1 MIKRQYIDIGRRER
15 IPFILADFLIDNYHK
30 IFKKKQ
36 KPLPNLTAP
45 KILIFANGHLGDAL
59 QISYL
64 FPLIKKKFSAATIH
78 LVAPSWCDVV
88 WKHNSLIDS
97 VTHLDEAASNRGK
110 GSKFDKQKIWLNTTQ
125 SAIKKLKNE
134 TFDFAIDVR
143 YSNHHFLYLLPFLNI
158 KQAIGYGT
166 RGLGGFL
173 DIELPLPP
181 QPRHNMDW
189 LLQLLEPM
197 GIKEKTETIVPVFE
211 IPESI
216 KKEVDEKIKNWN
228 IGQSFY
234 LILPE
239 AGTEER
245 MLDVNFWINLIKQK
259 INHDT
264 DCQFLVIGL
273 TDYCNKL
280 FEEATKL
287 GFGSKVV
294 NLKSLLN
301 IHEIAFLA
309 QKSNGA
315 YCLDSFPVHLCAV
328 FCPVVAYFYK
338 VAHLLFLPINNYP
351 IYIYHHQ
358 NPADWKLM
366 NRKGFHNAQVANF
379 DDNLIKET
387 VFKI

>member
-59 QISYL
+59 QMSYL
-64 FPLIKKKFSAATIH
+64 FPLIKMKFPAATIH

-88 WKHNSLIDS
+88 WKHNSLIDT

-134 TFDFAIDVR
+134 IFDFAIDVR

-158 KQAIGYGT
+158 KQTIGYGT

-216 KKEVDEKIKNWN
+216 KKQVDEKIKNWN

-239 AGTEER
+239 SGAKEK
-245 MLDVNFWINLIKQK
+245 MFNPDFWVKLMVEKAQK
-259 INHDT
+259 SPEI
-264 DCQFLVIGL
+264 QFLISGL
-273 TDYCNKL
+273 TEYCDQVYAKAQSL
-280 FEEATKL
+280 L
-287 GFGSKVV
+287 GDKVI
-294 NLKSLLN
+294 NLKSQLS
-301 IHEIAFLA
+301 IHEIGVLSE
-309 QKSNGA
+309 KSQGV
-315 YCLDSFPVHLCAV
+315 YCLDSFPCHLCTI
-328 FCPVVAYFYK
+328 FCPVVAYFQID
-338 VAHLLFLPINNYP
+338 HLLFLPINNYP

-379 DDNLIKET
+379 DDILIKET